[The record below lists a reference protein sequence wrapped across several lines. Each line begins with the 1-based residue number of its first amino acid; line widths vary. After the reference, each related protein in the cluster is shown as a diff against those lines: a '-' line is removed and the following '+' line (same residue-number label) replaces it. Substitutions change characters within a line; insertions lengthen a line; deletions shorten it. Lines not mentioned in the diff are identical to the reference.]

1 MLTTPKGMN
10 IRLIEKMFVN
20 IIIVTIGPSI
30 VSIITKTSVLSKI
43 PKSLE
48 NLLMS
53 LPEGVMSKKLEGH
66 LTKLWTISSCNFSL
80 LSSDTKLKRMY
91 FIIRNKKQ
99 KNCISP
105 KIPQQN
111 RLSKLKKSYVPFFWL
126 SYYAKNLIQKVL
138 ISQAPIKNIIVIGN
152 RYLFIPE

>member
-91 FIIRNKKQ
+91 FIIRNKK
-99 KNCISP
+99 
-105 KIPQQN
+105 
-111 RLSKLKKSYVPFFWL
+111 
-126 SYYAKNLIQKVL
+126 
-138 ISQAPIKNIIVIGN
+138 
-152 RYLFIPE
+152 